1 MTAEEF
7 QKEAQAV
14 RPDVLSLA
22 RKYLKDSDEAEDAVQ
37 DAMLKLWK
45 MCDQLHSP
53 MAPLASVLVRNLA
66 IDRLRR
72 RRPIGPL
79 TRDVAEVQQER
90 DEQERI
96 ERVMSII
103 ATQPDTQQLLMRL
116 RHQEGMEYAEIARLT
131 GMSEVA
137 VRKGISRA
145 RQAIRATYM
154 ERTQKE
160 SRK

>member
-1 MTAEEF
+1 MED
-7 QKEAQAV
+7 V
-14 RPDVLSLA
+14 RPAAL
-22 RKYLKDSDEAEDAVQ
+22 
-37 DAMLKLWK
+37 
-45 MCDQLHSP
+45 P

-103 ATQPDTQQLLMRL
+103 ATLPDTQQLLMRL